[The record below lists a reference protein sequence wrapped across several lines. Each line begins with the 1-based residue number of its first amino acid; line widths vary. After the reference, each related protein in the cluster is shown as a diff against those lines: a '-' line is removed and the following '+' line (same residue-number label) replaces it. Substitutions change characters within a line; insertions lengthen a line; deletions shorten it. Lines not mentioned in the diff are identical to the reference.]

1 MASIQR
7 LPSGKW
13 RALIRKAGV
22 TKSGTF
28 IRKADATA
36 WAAGIESSIS
46 SATGTVRAPAG
57 MTLARV
63 ISAYLDQVPAGKTT
77 TANLKRIAADKIGTI
92 GVGSLNALHLSE
104 FVAQRQRDGIAGS
117 TLAGDLSALSGVL
130 RWARRVKQ
138 IDLNERLAAEA
149 RSSLSAARIDTRSAE
164 RTRLPTEDELQR
176 IIAHFEANDRMQ
188 IDMPTIIRFAAVSAM
203 RLSEIVAIRY
213 EDISWNR
220 AAVLIRERKDPK
232 RKARNDQLVP
242 MPPEAMAILESVALR
257 RGEGRTEDACPPR
270 GAGRTEDSPPL
281 RGAGG
286 TEDVAGARAHG
297 RTEGAAPAIGRRRN
311 AGHLFPYEAQSV
323 STAWRRA
330 CKTLQIKDLHFHDL
344 RHLGITNLFRLGLD
358 VPTVAQ
364 VSGHKDWKHLKR
376 YTNLAPEDFHSA
388 FARASNKR

>member
-22 TKSGTF
+22 TKSSTF

-176 IIAHFEANDRMQ
+176 IIAYFEANDRMQ

-203 RLSEIVAIRY
+203 RLGEIVAIRY
-213 EDISWNR
+213 ADISWNR

-242 MPPEAMAILESVALR
+242 MPPEAMAILHTAAQ
-257 RGEGRTEDACPPR
+257 GRAQ
-270 GAGRTEDSPPL
+270 
-281 RGAGG
+281 
-286 TEDVAGARAHG
+286 
-297 RTEGAAPAIGRRRN
+297 
-311 AGHLFPYEAQSV
+311 GHLFPYEAQSV

-330 CKTLQIKDLHFHDL
+330 CKALQIKDLHFHDL

-376 YTNLAPEDFHSA
+376 YTNLAPEDFHNA
-388 FARASNKR
+388 FARASDNT

>member
-22 TKSGTF
+22 TKSSTF
-28 IRKADATA
+28 IRKADAAA
-36 WAAGIESSIS
+36 WAAGIEASIS

-104 FVAQRQRDGIAGS
+104 FVAQRQRDGITGV

-130 RWARRVKQ
+130 KWARRVKQ

-149 RSSLSAARIDTRSAE
+149 RSSLGAARINTRSAE

-176 IIAHFEANDRMQ
+176 IIAYFEANDRMQ
-188 IDMPTIIRFAAVSAM
+188 IDMPNIIRLAAASAM
-203 RLSEIVAIRY
+203 RLGEILAIRY
-213 EDISWNR
+213 ADISWNR

-242 MPPEAMAILESVALR
+242 MPPEAMAILHTAA
-257 RGEGRTEDACPPR
+257 RGRQ
-270 GAGRTEDSPPL
+270 
-281 RGAGG
+281 
-286 TEDVAGARAHG
+286 
-297 RTEGAAPAIGRRRN
+297 
-311 AGHLFPYEAQSV
+311 GHLFPYEMQSA
-323 STAWRRA
+323 SNAWRRA
-330 CKTLQIKDLHFHDL
+330 CKALQIKDLHFHDL
-344 RHLGITNLFRLGLD
+344 RHLGITNLFRMGLD

-364 VSGHKDWKHLKR
+364 VSGHKDWRHLQR
-376 YTNLAPEDFHSA
+376 YTNLAPVSLPI
-388 FARASNKR
+388 

>member
-22 TKSGTF
+22 TKSSTF
-28 IRKADATA
+28 IRKADAAA

-46 SATGTVRAPAG
+46 SSTDTIRAPAG

-63 ISAYLDQVPAGKTT
+63 ITAYLDQVPAGKTT
-77 TANLKRIAADKIGTI
+77 TANLKRIAEDKLGAI
-92 GVGSLNALHLSE
+92 GVGKLNALHLSE
-104 FVAQRQRDGIAGS
+104 FVAQRQRDGIAGA

-130 RWARRVKQ
+130 KWARRIKH

-149 RSSLSAARIDTRSAE
+149 RSSLRAARIDTRSAE

-176 IIAHFEANDRMQ
+176 IIAYFEANDRMQ
-188 IDMPTIIRFAAVSAM
+188 IDMPTIIRFAAASAM
-203 RLSEIVAIRY
+203 RLSEILAIRY
-213 EDISWNR
+213 ADISWNR

-242 MPPEAMAILESVALR
+242 MPPEAMAILESVA
-257 RGEGRTEDACPPR
+257 
-270 GAGRTEDSPPL
+270 GAIGHGRTEDSPPH

-297 RTEGAAPAIGRRRN
+297 RTK
-311 AGHLFPYEAQSV
+311 GHLFPYEAQSV

-344 RHLGITNLFRLGLD
+344 RHLGITNLFRMGLD

-364 VSGHKDWKHLKR
+364 VSGHRDWRHLQR
-376 YTNLAPEDFHSA
+376 YTNLPPEDFHKA
-388 FARASNKR
+388 FSRVSDNT